1 MAREIK
7 GFRDG
12 QYYTVIDKQYGH
24 RAIDVLPSEQESVEG
39 CRKAI
44 DRVNNWR
51 RSDANIWDVKPE
63 QFYIAIGIWN
73 KSYYAD
79 GTFCESNEKVK
90 VLEVYPEQI

>member
-12 QYYTVIDKQYGH
+12 QYYTVIDKKYGY
-24 RAIDVLPSEQESVEG
+24 RAVDVLPDEQKSIEG
-39 CRKAI
+39 CMKAI

-51 RSDANIWDVKPE
+51 RSEENLVGAKPE
-63 QFYIAIGIWN
+63 QFYIATVIWN

-90 VLEVYPEQI
+90 VLKVYPENI